1 MSDFEQD
8 MTNDFVEEAN
18 ELLASIEED
27 FLLLEKQK
35 DNPDI
40 ELINKLFR
48 AVHTIKGTSGFL
60 GLKNIGKV
68 AHVMETVMSKIRD
81 DKLKPESNYID
92 ALLSGADL
100 LKKMTANILES
111 NDTNIEQVYERINS
125 IINEIENSQSSISTT
140 ELQDEQS
147 NNIAEHN
154 AQDNFDEKPTVD
166 EKNSKALNFDN
177 KHANEFVLDAKKII
191 SAIEKDVKLLNTQ
204 LSNPSISLINKV
216 YRAID
221 TFKSTSEL
229 LNLHNLFKTAE
240 LINIL
245 LLQIRNHQII
255 PEEKHIEIIL
265 QAIDKINTM
274 LDDISYS
281 NDMDLNDFIN
291 EFTKII
297 NDKKTYNKPIIENN
311 RGIPE
316 KDFVQVEDNIENNT
330 NAVDLS
336 PENKDILIINPPE
349 VSNTIRI
356 HINVLDKLMRLAGE
370 LVLVRNQQIINIR
383 QSGEI
388 NRGII
393 QKLDKVTTELQETI
407 IQTRLQPIASLFGK
421 FPRVIREL
429 NRKLNKEIVLKLS
442 GSEVEMDKTI
452 LELLA
457 GPLTHLVRNAGDH
470 GIETTEERI
479 RFGKPA
485 RGKIELNA
493 YHEGSFVIIEVTDD
507 GKGINPEL
515 IKKSAFR
522 LGMKTETEM
531 LKMND
536 TEVLNLV
543 LLPGFTTAKEIS
555 DISGRGVG
563 MDVVKE
569 SVEKVNGTIEIQS
582 KIGTGTTVYL
592 KVPLTLA
599 IIQCLVI
606 TSEGNYYAIPQIN
619 LEELITLYDEDIDE
633 HVENTGDQEI
643 FMLRNNLLPII
654 RLNEC
659 LQHQQKLTTKNKREI
674 IDKYNQNNGI
684 HDLDYSPDNNQYS
697 SKPQSR
703 ELHFAVLKFGKHKY
717 GLIFDNI
724 IGTEEIVVKPMH
736 PVVKNLKIYS
746 GATIMGNGK
755 VALILDVE
763 NIAVHSSIDFNASDA
778 FASKNKTKHQEQEK
792 ESILLFRAGTEEQFA
807 LALPLVKRVD
817 QIKYSAIQKAGNEEF
832 YIKDNIPIKIIRLD
846 SLINVSVC
854 EENEDMFLVLPKF
867 SAKPCGI
874 LASNIIDIKNIHINV
889 DTSTY
894 VANGIMG
901 TDIIEQKLTLFLD
914 LYTII
919 ELSDPSYIISEGKIA
934 KQLFPNI
941 EIKILLIEDSSY
953 MRQLI
958 KGYLTEAGY
967 IVVTSADGNDALE
980 KLIEQKFD
988 LIVSDLEMP
997 NMNGFEFITNVRK
1010 GNIQSEIPA
1019 LANSSL
1025 SSPDIINKAL
1035 GCGFN
1040 KYIVKIQKEK
1050 LLSSVSAL
1058 IQESLNN

>member
-27 FLLLEKQK
+27 FLILEKQK

-68 AHVMETVMSKIRD
+68 SHIMETVMSKIRD
-81 DKLKPESNYID
+81 GKLKPESNYID

-100 LKKMTANILES
+100 LKKMTAKILES
-111 NDTNIEQVYERINS
+111 NDTNIEPVYERLNL
-125 IINEIENSQSSISTT
+125 IINEIENATPSISNT
-140 ELQDEQS
+140 ELQDNQS
-147 NNIAEHN
+147 NNI
-154 AQDNFDEKPTVD
+154 DER
-166 EKNSKALNFDN
+166 NSKDSINDNPNIDNIEIKDQNFDN
-177 KHANEFVLDAKKII
+177 KLANEFVLDAKKII
-191 SAIEKDVKLLNTQ
+191 SAVEKDIKTLKTQ

-229 LNLHNLFKTAE
+229 LNLQNLLKTTE

-255 PEEKHIEIIL
+255 PEEQHIEIIL

-274 LDDISYS
+274 LDDISFS
-281 NDMDLNDFIN
+281 NDMDLNEFIN
-291 EFTKII
+291 DFTKII
-297 NDKKTYNKPIIENN
+297 NNKKAYNKPIIQNDKALQK
-311 RGIPE
+311 
-316 KDFVQVEDNIENNT
+316 KDFVQTEDIIENNI
-330 NAVDLS
+330 NAVNLNA
-336 PENKDILIINPPE
+336 ENKDILIIKPPKA
-349 VSNTIRI
+349 SNTIRI

-370 LVLVRNQQIINIR
+370 LVLVRNQQIINIH
-383 QSGEI
+383 QSGGI

-493 YHEGSFVIIEVTDD
+493 YHEGSFVIIEVSDD

-515 IKKSAFR
+515 IKKSALR

-569 SVEKVNGTIEIQS
+569 SIEKVNGTIEIQS
-582 KIGTGTTVYL
+582 KIGTGTCVHL

-599 IIQCLVI
+599 IIQCLII
-606 TSEGNYYAIPQIN
+606 TNGGNYYAIPQIN
-619 LEELITLYDEDIDE
+619 LEELITLYDDDIDN
-633 HVENTGDQEI
+633 HIENTGEQEV
-643 FMLRNNLLPII
+643 FMLRDTLLPII
-654 RLNEC
+654 RLTEN
-659 LQHQQKLTTKNKREI
+659 LQHPKKLTKKNKREI
-674 IDKYNQNNGI
+674 IEKYNQDNRF
-684 HDLDYSPDNNQYS
+684 HDLDYSPDNNVYS
-697 SKPQSR
+697 SSNLSR
-703 ELHFAVLKFGKHKY
+703 ELHFAVLKFGNHKY
-717 GLIFDNI
+717 GLIFDQI
-724 IGTEEIVVKPMH
+724 IGSEEIVVKPMH
-736 PVVKNLKIYS
+736 TIVKNLKIYS

-763 NIAVHSSIDFNASDA
+763 NIAHHSSIDFNASDTYSA
-778 FASKNKTKHQEQEK
+778 KNKAKYINEEK
-792 ESILLFRAGTEEQFA
+792 ESILLFKAGKEEQFA

-817 QIKYSAIQKAGNEEF
+817 QIKRSEIQKVGNEEF
-832 YIKDNIPIKIIRLD
+832 YIKDNISIKIIRLN
-846 SLINVSVC
+846 SYINVSVC
-854 EENEDMFLVLPKF
+854 EENDAMFLVLPKF
-867 SAKPCGI
+867 TSNPCGI
-874 LASNIIDIKNIHINV
+874 LVSKIIDIKNIHITIN
-889 DTSTY
+889 TTTY
-894 VANGIMG
+894 VANGVMG
-901 TDIIEQKLTLFLD
+901 TDIIENKLTLFLD
-914 LYTII
+914 LFKII
-919 ELSDPSYIISEGKIA
+919 ELSDPAYVANNEIITKTGM
-934 KQLFPNI
+934 PNI
-941 EIKILLIEDSSY
+941 EIKILLAEDSSY

-958 KGYLTEAGY
+958 KSYLTEAGY
-967 IVVTSADGNDALE
+967 VVVTAEDGKVAFE
-980 KLIEQKFD
+980 KLCEQKFD

-997 NMNGFEFITNVRK
+997 NMNGFEFISNVRK

-1019 LANSSL
+1019 IANSSL
-1025 SSPDIINKAL
+1025 NSPEIINRAL
-1035 GCGFN
+1035 SCGFN

-1050 LLSSVSAL
+1050 LLSTVSAV